1 TFVLIKLSNV
11 FYTDINLYSP
21 DGSLYASS
29 RPEIFESGLK
39 ARRMHPQAVHHMI
52 LNHKTEFIQEENIGK
67 MEYLS
72 AYKTFRN
79 NENELVAYLNL
90 PYFAKQNQ
98 LEKEISA
105 FLVSTVNLYVIIF
118 VLAILV
124 SVFVVNQLSKPLQ
137 LIRSKIRKLRLGASN
152 ELIQWE

>member
-1 TFVLIKLSNV
+1 
-11 FYTDINLYSP
+11 
-21 DGSLYASS
+21 
-29 RPEIFESGLK
+29 
-39 ARRMHPQAVHHMI
+39 
-52 LNHKTEFIQEENIGK
+52 EENIGK

-152 ELIQWE
+152 ELIQWESNDEIGSLVKEYNRMVVELGENVEQ